1 MSDIELIIVGIISNN
16 ISCAKEALKL
26 NQKKLCLLYLKV
38 ADGWINDLEKMRKG
52 NMI

>member
-26 NQKKLCLLYLKV
+26 NQKKLCELYLNV
-38 ADGWINDLEKMRKG
+38 VDGWINDLEKMRKE